1 MTARPSALTDVAYTI
16 KNNIFVRKQNTMNS
30 TSITKIFKEHSYLNL
45 LGEFKPDKNGEKYT
59 WYHISYNN
67 LTGWIRGDLIHV
79 MTEEEWNDEFATPT
93 PSVTATPAPAPIPGD
108 DLGPYVAYEILR
120 YGSSGQA
127 VTQLQQALFEQ
138 GYLSAP
144 NVTGIY
150 TDPTRLAVRTFQ
162 SDNGLTADGVAG
174 QLTQAALFKT
184 FAYDTTLYPV
194 EKVAWSVANKV
205 WARGSVAMLTD
216 VNTGLSFAAKRYA
229 GGSHADV
236 EPLTAADT
244 AIMCQIYGVE
254 TSQDINEQNLYQRR
268 SLWVTINGRSF
279 AASMY
284 GVPHNP
290 SGDTLPDNDFVGQFC
305 VHFVGSKT
313 HNKNEVDAAHQAA
326 INYAY
331 NNAPVKK

>member
-1 MTARPSALTDVAYTI
+1 
-16 KNNIFVRKQNTMNS
+16 
-30 TSITKIFKEHSYLNL
+30 
-45 LGEFKPDKNGEKYT
+45 
-59 WYHISYNN
+59 
-67 LTGWIRGDLIHV
+67 

-150 TDPTRLAVRTFQ
+150 TDPTRQAVRTFQ
-162 SDNGLTADGVAG
+162 LDNGLTADGVAG
-174 QLTQAALFKT
+174 QLTQAALFRT

-194 EKVAWSVANKV
+194 EKVTWSVANKV

-236 EPLTAADT
+236 EPLTAEDT

-254 TSQDINEQNLYQRR
+254 TSQDISEQDLYQRR

-279 AASMY
+279 AGSMY

-290 SGDTLPDNDFVGQFC
+290 GGDTLPANDFVGQFC